1 MWSMAFINHLLYC
14 LDFYG
19 HSITTTTVM
28 TTTVT
33 TTTVTTTTVITCH
46 SLADAQVIMVVF
58 VVVVVVVFGGGFVVV
73 FMGFHTG
80 DLFYEALKHT

>member
-1 MWSMAFINHLLYC
+1 M
-14 LDFYG
+14 
-19 HSITTTTVM
+19 
-28 TTTVT
+28 
-33 TTTVTTTTVITCH
+33 TTTTVITCH

-73 FMGFHTG
+73 FMGFHKG